1 MAILKLNQVE
11 FKIIEPNIPIWLS
24 STELPTFKKKDRS
37 FFAASDMPN
46 EWNNAAEIFYSFSPN
61 DEAYQ
66 SILNLEEKRYFLKPY
81 IDYVLS
87 RYFSNLNLITH
98 KTFIDSL
105 EVWLSNGKKGAC
117 HEFDRFSLK
126 VTDARNLSQL
136 KLLLTFDKRTL
147 VFGKSLSEYQPNRV
161 FSKYLFGKQILR
173 LDKTPVTM
181 ASKSF
186 PIINNELKK
195 ELNIPFEG
203 FSRKNTYKEYFQKIS
218 AFFDNYLKGKTI
230 DENIQ
235 FYSSGFT
242 DVESNKIF
250 KTKSVANY
258 LKFNNGNDYNV
269 HNGLKTYGPYQ
280 VPDTDDFRF
289 IFIYTPD
296 QREYA
301 NTLYS
306 YLRKGLGSFPGL
318 YDYVKVKFQLA
329 EENKIVLES
338 ESHVEELR
346 TKLNNYPFLPG
357 LKYFAIYLTHNK
369 RFDQAED
376 NEIEYYLIKYELLSK
391 GILSQ
396 FIYFKNIR
404 QNNFAY
410 SLPNIAVAIL
420 AKIGG
425 IPWKLDTL
433 TSDTLVIG
441 FGVKKQENQSYLGNT
456 LCFRDDGIFFNFET
470 YQRADL
476 NSLGE
481 ALRHSIYKA
490 LQDETF
496 KPNKLVIHFY
506 KTLSEDEAKEIEE
519 ILQSFNLIIPY
530 VVLTIN
536 ESKSKD
542 YLFFDVNYEGIMPV
556 SGTIIEIK
564 PFTEYLIANNSR
576 YSESQS
582 YGISKHPFPIKVK
595 INKSK
600 NSTHDVFDRKML
612 LDQVYS
618 FSRIYWK
625 SISQVSLPVTI
636 SYAKIV
642 ADLASNFPQHSLPE
656 IKIAHSNL
664 WFL

>member
-11 FKIIEPNIPIWLS
+11 FKIVEPSIPIWLS
-24 STELPTFKKKDRS
+24 DKDLPHFKKKDVS
-37 FFAASDMPN
+37 FFSASDMPD
-46 EWNNAAEIFYSFSPN
+46 EWNDEAEIFYSFAPN

-66 SILNLEEKRYFLKPY
+66 STLNLEEKKYFLKPY
-81 IDYVLS
+81 IDYILN

-105 EVWLSNGKKGAC
+105 EVWLNNGKKGVC

-126 VTDARNLSQL
+126 VTDSKNLSQL

-147 VFGKSLSEYQPNRV
+147 VYGQPLSDYQPKST
-161 FSKYLFGKQILR
+161 FSKYLYGKQIFSV
-173 LDKTPVTM
+173 DKAPVTM

-186 PIINNELKK
+186 PIINYELKK
-195 ELNIPFEG
+195 ELSIPFEG
-203 FSRKNTYKEYFQKIS
+203 YSRKNTYKEYFQKIS
-218 AFFDNYLKGKTI
+218 AFFDSYLKGKTI
-230 DENIQ
+230 NENIQ

-242 DVESNKIF
+242 NVESTKIF

-269 HNGLKTYGPYQ
+269 HNGLKSYGPYH
-280 VPDTDDFRF
+280 VPDTDDYRF
-289 IFIYTPD
+289 IFIYTID
-296 QREYA
+296 QREEA

-318 YDYVKVKFQLA
+318 YDYVKVRFQLA
-329 EENKIVLES
+329 EVNKIVLES
-338 ESHVEELR
+338 EDHIVELR
-346 TKLNNYPFLPG
+346 KKLDDYSYQPG

-376 NEIEYYLIKYELLSK
+376 DEAEYYLMKYELLNK

-396 FIYFKNIR
+396 FIYYKNIK

-441 FGVKKQENQSYLGNT
+441 FGVKKQEKQSFLGNT

-481 ALRHSIYKA
+481 ALRQSIHKA
-490 LQDETF
+490 LRDETF

-506 KTLSEDEAKEIEE
+506 KTLSEEEAREIEE
-519 ILQSFNLIIPY
+519 ILQKFDLQIPY

-564 PFTEYLIANNSR
+564 SFTEYLIANNSR
-576 YSESQS
+576 HSENQS

-656 IKIAHSNL
+656 IKVAHSNL